1 MTSAER
7 IAALQATADAI
18 LTEIANETALWAA
31 NGPKPS
37 YSIDGQSVDWNQW
50 LLLRRQGLM
59 ELYKLIQAL
68 QPYQLKTR
76 GY

>member
-1 MTSAER
+1 MTTAQRVES
-7 IAALQATADAI
+7 LKATADAI
-18 LTEIANETALWAA
+18 LMEIQTETALWAA

-37 YSIDGQSVDWNQW
+37 YSIDGQSVDWNTW
-50 LLLRRQGLM
+50 LLRRRQALT
-59 ELYKLIQAL
+59 ELFELIQAL